1 VIKWS
6 KVLIMGLTY
15 TKNIADMWESPVS
28 GIVEGLSESVAWL
41 RGDGAESG
49 TSLYVP
55 RDKLKGSNRGFRWI
69 IN

>member
-15 TKNIADMWESPVS
+15 TKNIADRWESPVR
-28 GIVEGLSESVAWL
+28 GIVEGLSESVMWVT
-41 RGDGAESG
+41 GDGVESG
-49 TSLYVP
+49 TSLYIP
-55 RDKLKGSNRGFRWI
+55 RR